1 MSHNSA
7 PASKSSSPEQSS
19 GLKSVDEL
27 IDYIN
32 GGKKN
37 IDQSAK
43 EQRKSSGIKKKSGKN
58 KKVILIFP
66 NDFTRTIQTTILL
79 PCRLRILSPKAPLKW
94 HQVVQSM
101 TTNPTVCCNIGRP
114 AIHRLPF
121 LPSLCLRQKMKRSL
135 KVGKLTLSFCL

>member
-1 MSHNSA
+1 MANLSHNSA

-37 IDQSAK
+37 IDQSTK

-58 KKVILIFP
+58 KKVFIDISETCEQFK
-66 NDFTRTIQTTILL
+66 Q
-79 PCRLRILSPKAPLKW
+79 
-94 HQVVQSM
+94 
-101 TTNPTVCCNIGRP
+101 
-114 AIHRLPF
+114 
-121 LPSLCLRQKMKRSL
+121 
-135 KVGKLTLSFCL
+135 